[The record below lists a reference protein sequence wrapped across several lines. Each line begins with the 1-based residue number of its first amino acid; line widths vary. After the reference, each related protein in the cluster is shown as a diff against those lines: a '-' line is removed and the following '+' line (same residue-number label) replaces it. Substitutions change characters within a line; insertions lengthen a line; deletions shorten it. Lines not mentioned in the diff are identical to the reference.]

1 MTFGR
6 FELDK
11 ENGKLLGVCAGFAK
25 LTGTDA
31 LWWRLG
37 AVAGTILGAGI
48 LPIIYVLIGWLAQP
62 ATTQYDA

>member
-11 ENGKLLGVCAGFAK
+11 QGGKLLGVCAGLAN
-25 LTGTDA
+25 LTNTEA
-31 LWWRLG
+31 LWWRVG
-37 AVAGTILGAGI
+37 AVLGTVLGAGI

-62 ATTQYDA
+62 ATHQVDA